1 MDNLMLLGNGM
12 ALATAVLWTF
22 NAMLFTSA
30 GKRLGAVALNAIR
43 ITLALMFFIVTHLIF
58 FGTVV
63 PSGTQE
69 QITIMLISGM
79 LGLAVGDFFYFS
91 SLLMLGPRRASLIM
105 AAWPIFAAL
114 LAYFFLGETLSWLVI
129 VGMVLTTAGV
139 TWVIIEKKPKQDE
152 LKSNNVPDLKKDR
165 KALLLGVVFAI
176 AGAFCQAIGYV
187 YGKRGMTMD
196 GGISP
201 LTATFLRM
209 IGAFLLVWIIV
220 LVAGYA
226 PNVKRAIKDN
236 KGLGFALGGTV
247 TGPFLGVWASMG
259 AALYTKIGIA
269 STLMS
274 LTPVFIIPLVWI
286 IYKEKVSPRSI
297 IGAVV
302 AVVGIALLFLA

>member
-1 MDNLMLLGNGM
+1 MLGNGM
-12 ALATAVLWTF
+12 ALATAILWSF
-22 NAMLFTSA
+22 NAILFTSA

-43 ITLALMFFIVTHLIF
+43 ITMALMLFIVMHLIF

-63 PSGTQE
+63 PFGTRD

-91 SLLMLGPRRASLIM
+91 SLLMLGPRQASLIM

-114 LAYFFLGETLSWLVI
+114 MAYIFLGETLSWLVI
-129 VGMVLTTAGV
+129 AGMALTTGGV
-139 TWVIIEKKPKQDE
+139 TWVLMEKKNLGDNVKTE
-152 LKSNNVPDLKKDR
+152 NALKLKKD
-165 KALLLGVVFAI
+165 KKTLILGIVFAI
-176 AGAFCQAIGYV
+176 AGSFCQAIGYV

-201 LTATFLRM
+201 LTATFMRM
-209 IGAFLLVWIIV
+209 IGAFVLVWIIV

-226 PNVKRAIKDN
+226 PHIKKAIKNN
-236 KGLGFALGGTV
+236 KGLGFAMGGTF
-247 TGPFLGVWASMG
+247 TGPFLGVWSSMG

-274 LTPVFIIPLVWI
+274 LTPVFVIPLVWI
-286 IYKEKVSPRSI
+286 IYKEKVSLRSI
-297 IGAVV
+297 LGAVV
-302 AVVGIALLFLA
+302 AVVGIAVLFLA